1 MAGGPREG
9 LGFGFGFGD
18 YCARGWGS
26 CWGRKVWRR
35 EREMGNSVLAFWREN
50 ETNQR
55 RAVSSLLRAAPGE
68 VACHFRGGHPVQQF
82 FF

>member
-50 ETNQR
+50 ETNI
-55 RAVSSLLRAAPGE
+55 G
-68 VACHFRGGHPVQQF
+68 
-82 FF
+82 